1 MNKKVYKMKRSSIAV
16 KLKDKRLLFSMILV
30 SLPHSLMAWK
40 VTKDKGEEY
49 LNLKQVNTLADNVG
63 LIFLTLMTLGG
74 VIAVAIGI
82 KKLAFEEKGQSQEN
96 NHVRGISFIAGGALW
111 IVLMV
116 FIGWVTGVNIT
127 IDE

>member
-1 MNKKVYKMKRSSIAV
+1 MIKS
-16 KLKDKRLLFSMILV
+16 LLLFLFSITI
-30 SLPHSLMAWK
+30 AF
-40 VTKDKGEEY
+40 
-49 LNLKQVNTLADNVG
+49 ADEFLGMDISVAEKIASKIG
-63 LIFLTLMTLGG
+63 LIFIIVLTLFG
-74 VIAVAIGI
+74 VIAIAIGI
-82 KKLAFEEKGQSQEN
+82 KKLTFEEKGQSQEN